1 MDDLSALLQCPRQR
15 KPLRRQADG
24 HYAVSS
30 ADESYVPRGGILDFL
45 APRTSE
51 PGFESV
57 VQDFYEGPGWKEDG
71 DGAFGDTRAFVDTR
85 PASLGFTSR
94 CLRRLKRH
102 FALGGKYL
110 LDAGSGPI
118 PHPELVEF
126 GENFE
131 TRVCVD
137 LSRQALEIA
146 RRKLGDRGVY
156 LVGDL
161 TNLPLQDDCVDSITC
176 NHVIYQI
183 PVELQK
189 QALLELCRVL
199 KPGGVAVVIGWWPHA
214 PLTWRIERVVK
225 LFAQELPLQDVGAG
239 EGAGLV
245 HNPFPRTW
253 FEQQSWPF
261 TYEYDVFR
269 VVTNQFMKSYVRD
282 DVTGRLLL
290 DALFVMQT
298 IAPRY
303 CGTHGVMPAIVIRKH
318 SRSQRGV

>member
-15 KPLRRQADG
+15 KPLRRQAG
-24 HYAVSS
+24 GRYAVSD
-30 ADESYVPRGGILDFL
+30 ADEFYVPRGGILDFL
-45 APRTSE
+45 APRMGE
-51 PGFESV
+51 PGFASV
-57 VQDFYEGPGWKEDG
+57 VQDFYEGPGWREDG
-71 DGAFGDTRAFVDTR
+71 AGAFGDTRAFVDTR
-85 PASLGFTSR
+85 PASLAFTSR

-102 FALGGKYL
+102 FRLGGKYL

-118 PHPELVEF
+118 AHPELVEF

-131 TRVCVD
+131 KRVCVD
-137 LSRQALEIA
+137 LSRQALEVA

-161 TNLPLQDDCVDSITC
+161 TNLPLQNDCVDAITC

-189 QALLELCRVL
+189 QTFLELWRVL

-214 PLTWRIERVVK
+214 PLAWRIERLVR
-225 LFAQELPLQDVGAG
+225 LFAQELTLQEADAE
-239 EGAGLV
+239 EGAGPA
-245 HNPFPRTW
+245 HNPFSRAW
-253 FEQQSWPF
+253 FEQQDWPF

-269 VVTNQFMKSYVRD
+269 VITNKFMKSFVRD
-282 DVTGRLLL
+282 DVAGRLLL
-290 DALFVMQT
+290 ESLFMMQT

-303 CGTHGVMPAIVIRKH
+303 CGAHGVMPAIVIRK
-318 SRSQRGV
+318 V